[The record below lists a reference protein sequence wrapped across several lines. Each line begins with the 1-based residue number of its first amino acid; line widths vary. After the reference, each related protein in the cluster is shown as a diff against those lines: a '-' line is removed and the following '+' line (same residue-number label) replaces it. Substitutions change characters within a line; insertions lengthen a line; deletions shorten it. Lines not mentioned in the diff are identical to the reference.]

1 VAASA
6 DDDKPEPTGES
17 TVEEALEYVLVTLL
31 GKEADRYKESL
42 FEEWDMQFDDMKQ
55 EVVRISHNKENEI
68 LNSNKEEEGEDEQP
82 PSAEAAKGDD
92 DTKKKGSRKPKANKA
107 AAPTVVPIRFIC
119 QDGYHTGE
127 TFHLLCSAAK
137 PCLAGRSK
145 QARYKKNGLSL
156 YRDLE
161 MSTAHAQI
169 GLDADTLQPYIMDT
183 GYESTSGFPP
193 LLGSNICSH

>member
-1 VAASA
+1 
-6 DDDKPEPTGES
+6 
-17 TVEEALEYVLVTLL
+17 
-31 GKEADRYKESL
+31 
-42 FEEWDMQFDDMKQ
+42 
-55 EVVRISHNKENEI
+55 
-68 LNSNKEEEGEDEQP
+68 
-82 PSAEAAKGDD
+82 
-92 DTKKKGSRKPKANKA
+92 
-107 AAPTVVPIRFIC
+107 VVPIRFIC

-161 MSTAHAQI
+161 MSTSHAQI

-183 GYESTSGFPP
+183 GYESTSSVFFCSF
-193 LLGSNICSH
+193 LLHGWVQHLLSLTRSFGALNSTTAVRATGPSSYRCLILTKRNVAERSD

>member
-1 VAASA
+1 M
-6 DDDKPEPTGES
+6 
-17 TVEEALEYVLVTLL
+17 EEALEYVLVTLL
-31 GKEADRYKESL
+31 GKEADRYTESL

-68 LNSNKEEEGEDEQP
+68 LTSQEFVSGSNKEKEGEDEQP
-82 PSAEAAKGDD
+82 ASAEAAKRDD
-92 DTKKKGSRKPKANKA
+92 ETKKKGSQKSSKANKA

-161 MSTAHAQI
+161 MSTSHAQI

-183 GYESTSGFPP
+183 GYESTSSVFFVRFCCMV
-193 LLGSNICSH
+193 GSNICSH